1 MTKSVEELE
10 IKVAFLEDAL
20 AKLSDEFYVQQ
31 RELDNLKSQ
40 QTALIDKV
48 NNASTEQP
56 DRGEILD
63 ERPPHY

>member
-48 NNASTEQP
+48 NNASTEQ
-56 DRGEILD
+56 
-63 ERPPHY
+63 